1 MSPYRDSSKC
11 PFYPAIHSGC
21 NCCQKEQ
28 HNCTNLVL
36 TQLVLMRTVFSTN
49 GHMCEHEASANVL
62 LFLTAVFPHYA
73 HFSKAGCVAEDTILK
88 SEVLGDA
95 IIKTSICIQ
104 EAFIDFVCQ

>member
-1 MSPYRDSSKC
+1 M
-11 PFYPAIHSGC
+11 
-21 NCCQKEQ
+21 
-28 HNCTNLVL
+28 L

-104 EAFIDFVCQ
+104 EAFIDFVCQVSHVGFSYYPSETS